1 MMIITNLASPR
12 KHRSAVCWKDP
23 GNSIRGKVK
32 HDRRMLLLI
41 KLIWRMKMI
50 KMQKKI
56 FILSPLV
63 IRYHLPPCQSTTG
76 TDMCTVW
83 STCVRTTWVCKIF
96 TTKNLLGPYCSVV
109 VIISQVSSCYT
120 FSSLTLIQQLLR
132 LYTAVT

>member
-50 KMQKKI
+50 RMQKKI
-56 FILSPLV
+56 FILTPLV
-63 IRYHLPPCQSTTG
+63 IHYHLPPCQSTTG
-76 TDMCTVW
+76 TDMCTV
-83 STCVRTTWVCKIF
+83 
-96 TTKNLLGPYCSVV
+96 
-109 VIISQVSSCYT
+109 
-120 FSSLTLIQQLLR
+120 
-132 LYTAVT
+132 